1 MKQLNDLNYLFA
13 LAAVTSDM
21 RLSLSL
27 SFNLMLTVRFKLNW
41 RNFGFF
47 SCLQ

>member
-27 SFNLMLTVRFKLNW
+27 SFIQFNAHGSIQIELA
-41 RNFGFF
+41 
-47 SCLQ
+47 